1 MGERTFVKNSKEQ
14 GLKINPMKFMDQGF
28 DLPLFLVSITLV
40 IFGILMVY
48 SASWDFSLLIYDSP
62 TQIFSRQM
70 AWLALGALAALL
82 AAYFDYHNYRRLAV
96 LGMIGT
102 VILLLAVLVIN
113 EVRLGAVR
121 SLSEGSYQPSE
132 LAKLMTILYLSV
144 WLFAKRDQLRDV
156 SFGLVP
162 LAAILGLIGG
172 LIFLQPDLSAVIT
185 VFAIGGLMF
194 FLAGGDLKQMG
205 ILAAGSVIFGAI
217 VVRISP
223 TGSGRIADFM
233 TALSDPTQAS
243 YHLRRSYE
251 AFVNGGWFGV
261 GIGRANTKLTGLPVP
276 PTDSIFAV
284 VGEEMGVIG
293 ASILVMLFCVL
304 IWRGMVIANRAPDD
318 LGRLLAAG
326 LTLWLGLEAIVNMAV
341 MVGLLPFAGN
351 ALPFISAG
359 GSNLLFSMIA
369 VGILMN
375 ISRSSRVKEENT
387 EKTIS
392 AFVNLRGRKRGRRV
406 SRPRRPTSTS
416 G

>member
-1 MGERTFVKNSKEQ
+1 MGERSFVKANKQ
-14 GLKINPMKFMDQGF
+14 NGYKISPMKIMDQGF
-28 DLPLFLVSITLV
+28 DLPLFLISVTLV

-48 SASWDFSLLIYDSP
+48 SASWDFSLLVYDSP

-70 AWLALGALAALL
+70 TWLALGTLLALL

-96 LGMIGT
+96 FGMIGT
-102 VILLLAVLVIN
+102 IILLLAVLIIN

-121 SLSEGSYQPSE
+121 SLSGGSYQPSE

-144 WLFAKRDQLRDV
+144 WLFAKRNQLKEV
-156 SFGLVP
+156 SLGLVP
-162 LAAILGLIGG
+162 LAAILGVVGG
-172 LIFLQPDLSAVIT
+172 LIFLQPDLSAVVT
-185 VFAIGGLMF
+185 VIVIGGLMF
-194 FLAGGDLKQMG
+194 FLAGGDIKQMA
-205 ILAAGSVIFGAI
+205 ILVGGSVIVGSI

-223 TGSGRIADFM
+223 TGSGRVADFIS
-233 TALSDPTQAS
+233 ALSDPTQAS

-293 ASILVMLFCVL
+293 ATILVLLFCGL

-326 LTLWLGLEAIVNMAV
+326 LTLWLGMEAIVNMAV

-359 GSNLLFSMIA
+359 GSNLL
-369 VGILMN
+369 V
-375 ISRSSRVKEENT
+375 
-387 EKTIS
+387 
-392 AFVNLRGRKRGRRV
+392 
-406 SRPRRPTSTS
+406 
-416 G
+416 